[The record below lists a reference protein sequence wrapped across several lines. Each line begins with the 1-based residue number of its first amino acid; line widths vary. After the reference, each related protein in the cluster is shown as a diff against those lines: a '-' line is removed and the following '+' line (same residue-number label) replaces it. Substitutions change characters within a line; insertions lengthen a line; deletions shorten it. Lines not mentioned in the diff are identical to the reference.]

1 MSVSSSL
8 GKLRQAA
15 KDLRF
20 QWIEVKH
27 SWHDENSRRFEERY
41 LTQML
46 ARLRR
51 VELAMGHMTS
61 ILQKARHDCE

>member
-1 MSVSSSL
+1 V
-8 GKLRQAA
+8 
-15 KDLRF
+15 
-20 QWIEVKH
+20 
-27 SWHDENSRRFEERY
+27 
-41 LTQML
+41 TQML